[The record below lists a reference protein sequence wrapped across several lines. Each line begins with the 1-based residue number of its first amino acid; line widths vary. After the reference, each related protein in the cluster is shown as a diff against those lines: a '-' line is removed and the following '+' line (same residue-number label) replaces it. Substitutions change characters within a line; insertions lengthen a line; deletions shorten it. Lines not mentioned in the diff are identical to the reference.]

1 MKNLDNILPTLM
13 LVPVSP
19 QTPSRPDSPPPTK
32 SAVSQIKGPV
42 MLDFSI
48 LESFVPSRP
57 CTALNKIKNTISLL
71 IIIAIKDL
79 RFINVITGLLLLIPL
94 QFAIKTTTYT
104 QVFSTAPVRFVL

>member
-1 MKNLDNILPTLM
+1 M

-32 SAVSQIKGPV
+32 SAVSQIKGPG

-57 CTALNKIKNTISLL
+57 CTVWLLNKIKNTISLL

-94 QFAIKTTTYT
+94 QFAIKPTTYT